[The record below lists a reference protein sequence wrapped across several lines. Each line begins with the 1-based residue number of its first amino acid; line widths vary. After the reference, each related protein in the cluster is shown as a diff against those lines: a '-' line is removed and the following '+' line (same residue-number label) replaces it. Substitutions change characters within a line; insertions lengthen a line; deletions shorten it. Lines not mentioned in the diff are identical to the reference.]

1 MKYVLAVL
9 VALGLGSTVY
19 ATDCHRQNVRVV
31 ERVVVD
37 DCHQNVLR
45 IEQPY
50 AVVLP
55 VEVLYPH
62 QNFVVEQVNYG
73 HGHVERQVQKQV
85 VRQVERVGLLNRL
98 RNRQQALRDN
108 RQANKAKVVV
118 KEQVV
123 VRERVIGG
131 GY

>member
-9 VALGLGSTVY
+9 VALGLGSVAY
-19 ATDCHRQNVRVV
+19 ATDCHQNVQRVQ
-31 ERVVVD
+31 RVVVD
-37 DCHQNVLR
+37 NCHQNVQF
-45 IEQPY
+45 IQQPY

-62 QNFVVEQVNYG
+62 QNFIVEQVNYDYG
-73 HGHVERQVQKQV
+73 QVQQVQKQV
-85 VRQVERVGLLNRL
+85 VRQVERQGLLNRL
-98 RNRQQALRDN
+98 RGRQQAIKQN
-108 RQANKAKVVV
+108 RQNSKAKVVV